1 MIKLV
6 KDTINSEDIDA
17 LCDWLKSYPQLTKG
31 PLTLEFEK
39 KWSEWQGSKFS
50 VFVNSGS
57 SANLLMALA
66 LLESGRLKNK
76 TIIAP
81 AVSWVTT
88 VTPFTQFGFDVHL
101 CDCDP
106 DDLGLDIDHFERLI
120 KEKNPAAVILVHVLG
135 HPNKIEKIMK
145 LCNDNGIHVIED
157 CCEAHGAEFDG
168 KKVGSFGLMG
178 SFSFY
183 FGHHMSTIEGG
194 MVVTDDE
201 EIYNA
206 LICLR
211 AHGWIRD
218 FSNEKKLEIK
228 KKYEIDDFQEL
239 YTFIM
244 PGLNVR
250 PTDLNA
256 FLGLRQLLRLDETI
270 SLRQSV
276 LKKLESSLDD
286 KVWIQRSSG
295 NASPL
300 SFALIHDK
308 KEVIVENL
316 RNAGVECRPLI
327 CGSLQEHP
335 FWYLKNEK
343 VFLPNA
349 SRVHKYGFYVPCH
362 QGMTDK
368 DCFKLCEIINNSIE
382 ESS

>member
-6 KDTINSEDIDA
+6 KDTINSEDIDS

-50 VFVNSGS
+50 VFVSSGS
-57 SANLLMALA
+57 SANLLMALT

-101 CDCDP
+101 CDCDS
-106 DDLGLDIDHFERLI
+106 DDLGLDVDHFERLI

-135 HPNKIEKIMK
+135 HPNKLDKIIK
-145 LCNDNGIHVIED
+145 LCNDNGIHIIED
-157 CCEAHGAEFDG
+157 CCEAHGAEFNG

-218 FSNEKKLEIK
+218 LSSDSKDSLR
-228 KKYEIDDFQEL
+228 KKYELNEFQEL

-250 PTDLNA
+250 STDLNA
-256 FLGLRQLLRLDETI
+256 YIGIKQLERLNKTVKDRFDVSKKIE
-270 SLRQSV
+270 SL
-276 LKKLESSLDD
+276 LD
-286 KVWIQRSSG
+286 KSFWIQKSQGAS
-295 NASPL
+295 SPL
-300 SFALIHDK
+300 AFALIDDNREK
-308 KEVIVENL
+308 IIENL
-316 RNAGVECRPLI
+316 RAAGVECRPLI
-327 CGSLQEHP
+327 CGSIQEHP
-335 FWYLKNEK
+335 FWYLKNER
-343 VFLPNA
+343 VPLPNA
-349 SRVHKYGFYVPCH
+349 SRVHKYGLYVPCH
-362 QGMTDK
+362 QGMTDE

-382 ESS
+382 ESL